1 MDESR
6 EETQV
11 DEGVV
16 VEIAKLALGIAR
28 KLVAREVAEDV
39 SQDIALSCLARMR
52 KGAWEVRRESLPA
65 LVRQMVQRRVIDRRR
80 RSGREDRRA
89 AKYLKAST
97 ADPVWMT
104 PGADDEAREFEEFR
118 ERALEMLPPR
128 CRETYL
134 LVEQARLTY
143 AEVAERLGVTRS
155 AVAWQMGEA
164 RRRIRA
170 EIGTEKF

>member
-104 PGADDEAREFEEFR
+104 P
-118 ERALEMLPPR
+118 
-128 CRETYL
+128 
-134 LVEQARLTY
+134 
-143 AEVAERLGVTRS
+143 
-155 AVAWQMGEA
+155 
-164 RRRIRA
+164 
-170 EIGTEKF
+170 